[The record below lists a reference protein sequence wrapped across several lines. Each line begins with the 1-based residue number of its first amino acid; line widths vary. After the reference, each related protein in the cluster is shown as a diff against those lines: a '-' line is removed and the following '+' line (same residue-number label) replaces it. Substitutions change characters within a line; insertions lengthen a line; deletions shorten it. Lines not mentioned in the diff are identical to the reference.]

1 MIHYNDVRRKGG
13 FILYLKSHV
22 AGVPLH
28 DASVRVNLIIDTT
41 TGPIVIV
48 IVGVVS
54 IVVHCLALIVHILKL
69 LVTHSE
75 VVGVIMHGYRDRV
88 LAFLDENRDVL
99 VVVTRVAVDTG
110 ARLAK
115 VIHVAVSVEWSRVV
129 IQRASVPGIPPLST
143 GE

>member
-1 MIHYNDVRRKGG
+1 MRG
-13 FILYLKSHV
+13 FTHYLKSHV

-28 DASVRVNLIIDTT
+28 DASVRANLVIDTT
-41 TGPIVIV
+41 TVIV

-75 VVGVIMHGYRDRV
+75 VVEVVVHGYRDRV
-88 LAFLDENRDVL
+88 LAFLDKNRDVL
-99 VVVTRVAVDTG
+99 VVVARVAVETR

-115 VIHVAVSVEWSRVV
+115 VFHVAVSVEWSRVV
-129 IQRASVPGIPPLST
+129 IQRASVPGIPRLST
-143 GE
+143 G

>member
-1 MIHYNDVRRKGG
+1 MIHYIRRKGG

-28 DASVRVNLIIDTT
+28 DASVRANLVIYTT
-41 TGPIVIV
+41 TGRIVIV
-48 IVGVVS
+48 VIIVIGVES

-69 LVTHSE
+69 LITYSE
-75 VVGVIMHGYRDRV
+75 FVEVIVHGYCDRV

-99 VVVTRVAVDTG
+99 VVVARVAVETG

-115 VIHVAVSVEWSRVV
+115 VFHVAVGVEWSRVV
-129 IQRASVPGIPPLST
+129 IQ
-143 GE
+143 